1 MKKTIKLTESELKT
15 VITRIIEQAAGYDD
29 FQVMYHHGSIGL
41 KALMTTLKD
50 LLSLLRSII
59 MIIESD
65 SLEYNAI
72 VELLYKATDLISNIN
87 VVMKTVFKDFTDRE
101 VIKKGK
107 LLGRALESYK
117 EKLFTFMDM
126 GEELVT
132 KDMLLDKLTMLT
144 DIVVKRTDDYAVE
157 LSKYGR
163 TFKSRLEF
171 GKDEPK
177 GNFN

>member
-1 MKKTIKLTESELKT
+1 
-15 VITRIIEQAAGYDD
+15 
-29 FQVMYHHGSIGL
+29 
-41 KALMTTLKD
+41 
-50 LLSLLRSII
+50 
-59 MIIESD
+59 
-65 SLEYNAI
+65 
-72 VELLYKATDLISNIN
+72 
-87 VVMKTVFKDFTDRE
+87 
-101 VIKKGK
+101 
-107 LLGRALESYK
+107 
-117 EKLFTFMDM
+117 M

>member
-29 FQVMYHHGSIGL
+29 FQVMYHHGGIGL
-41 KALMTTLKD
+41 NALMTTLKD

-65 SLEYNAI
+65 SLEYNTI
-72 VELLYKATDLISNIN
+72 VELLSKATDIISDIN
-87 VVMKTVFKDFTDRE
+87 SVMKTVFKDFTDRE

-132 KDMLLDKLTMLT
+132 KDMLLTKLVELT
-144 DIVVKRTDDYAVE
+144 DIVTIKTKEYAIELTNYQKR
-157 LSKYGR
+157 
-163 TFKSRLEF
+163 FKSRIDF

-177 GNFN
+177 GSFN

>member
-15 VITRIIEQAAGYDD
+15 VITKIIEQAAGYDD
-29 FQVMYHHGSIGL
+29 FQVMYHHGGIGL

-50 LLSLLRSII
+50 LLSVLKSII

-65 SLEYNAI
+65 SLEYNTI
-72 VELLYKATDLISNIN
+72 VELLSKATDIISDIN
-87 VVMKTVFKDFTDRE
+87 SVMKTVFKDFTDRE

-132 KDMLLDKLTMLT
+132 KDILLDKLIVLT
-144 DIVVKRTDDYAVE
+144 DTVVKRTEDYAIE
-157 LSKYGR
+157 LSKYEKI
-163 TFKSRLEF
+163 FKDRLEF

-177 GNFN
+177 SNFN

>member
-15 VITRIIEQAAGYDD
+15 IITRIIEQAAGYDD
-29 FQVMYHHGSIGL
+29 FQVMYHHGGIGL
-41 KALMTTLKD
+41 NALMTTLKD
-50 LLSLLRSII
+50 LLSVLRSIV

-65 SLEYNAI
+65 SLEYNTI
-72 VELLYKATDLISNIN
+72 GKLLYRATDLISNIN
-87 VVMKTVFKDFTDRE
+87 IVMKTVFKDFTDSE
-101 VIKKGK
+101 VVKKGK
-107 LLGRALESYK
+107 LLGRALESYQ
-117 EKLFTFMDM
+117 EKLITFIDM

>member
-1 MKKTIKLTESELKT
+1 MKKTIKLTESELKN

-29 FQVMYHHGSIGL
+29 FQVMYHHGGIGL
-41 KALMTTLKD
+41 NALMTTLKD

-65 SLEYNAI
+65 SLEYNTI
-72 VELLYKATDLISNIN
+72 VELLSKATDIISDIN
-87 VVMKTVFKDFTDRE
+87 SVMKTVFKDFTDRE

-132 KDMLLDKLTMLT
+132 KDILLDKLIVLT
-144 DIVVKRTDDYAVE
+144 DTVVKRTEDYAVG
-157 LSKYGR
+157 LSKYEKI
-163 TFKSRLEF
+163 FKDRLEF

>member
-15 VITRIIEQAAGYDD
+15 VITKIIEQAAGYDD
-29 FQVMYHHGSIGL
+29 FQVMYHHGGIGL

-50 LLSLLRSII
+50 LLSVLKSII

-65 SLEYNAI
+65 SLEYNGI
-72 VELLYKATDLISNIN
+72 VELLSKATDIISDIN
-87 VVMKTVFKDFTDRE
+87 SVMKTVFKDFTDRE

-132 KDMLLDKLTMLT
+132 KDILLDKLIVLT
-144 DIVVKRTDDYAVE
+144 DTVVKRTEDYAIE
-157 LSKYGR
+157 LSKYEKI
-163 TFKSRLEF
+163 FKDRLEF

-177 GNFN
+177 SNFN

>member
-15 VITRIIEQAAGYDD
+15 VITKIIEQAAGYDD
-29 FQVMYHHGSIGL
+29 FQVMYHHGGIGL

-107 LLGRALESYK
+107 LLGRALESYQ
-117 EKLFTFMDM
+117 EKLITFIDM

-132 KDMLLDKLTMLT
+132 KDMLLDKLTVLT
-144 DIVVKRTDDYAVE
+144 GVVVKRTEDYAVE
-157 LSKYGR
+157 LSKYEKK
-163 TFKSRLEF
+163 FKDRLEF

-177 GNFN
+177 SNFN